1 VKWLEVSVEVQPE
14 EQEILSQI
22 LMDQGIQ
29 GIEIVDPEAFRQ
41 VLEENRYLDYVDE
54 GFLDSYGN
62 KIIVKAYF
70 QAGRDAAMLKAE
82 LKDAFSLSMKNPPD
96 EIRIQLRDDSE
107 WKDNWK
113 KHYKAFFI
121 SSRVIIKPS
130 WENCIADEGKI
141 IIELDPGMAFG
152 TGTHETTRM
161 CAVLLDDLV
170 KGDERVLDLGC
181 GTGIL
186 GIIAAK
192 LGAREVVCVD
202 IDDAACK
209 TALDNIA
216 KNHAEGR
223 VSVVQGELRK
233 LPQKQ
238 YDIIIINII
247 TDIILSL
254 LPGLRHYCGVQT
266 SILLSGIIQ
275 ERKQEV
281 MDEAL
286 RQGYRVTREIDEG
299 EWVAL
304 QLCIG
309 S

>member
-1 VKWLEVSVEVQPE
+1 MKWLEVSVEVQPE

-29 GIEIVDPEAFRQ
+29 GIEIIDPEAFRQ
-41 VLEENRYLDYVDE
+41 VLEDNRYLDYADD
-54 GFLDSYGN
+54 GLLDSYEN
-62 KIIVKAYF
+62 KVIVKAYF
-70 QAGRDAAMLKAE
+70 QADRDAEKLKTE
-82 LKDAFSLSMKNPPD
+82 LKDAFSLFMQNPPD
-96 EIRIQLRDDSE
+96 EIRILLRDDSE

-113 KHYKAFFI
+113 EHYKTFSI
-121 SSRVIIKPS
+121 SNRVIIKPS
-130 WENCIADEGKI
+130 WENYTTGDGKFV
-141 IIELDPGMAFG
+141 IELDPGMAFG

-170 KGDERVLDLGC
+170 KGNERVLDLGC

-209 TALDNIA
+209 TARDNAA
-216 KNHAEGR
+216 KNNTR
-223 VSVVQGELRK
+223 VTVVHGELRN
-233 LPQKQ
+233 LPEKQ

-247 TDIILSL
+247 ADIILSL
-254 LPGLRHYCGVQT
+254 LPGLNRYCGAET
-266 SILLSGIIQ
+266 AILLSGIIR
-275 ERKQEV
+275 ERKQEII
-281 MDEAL
+281 DAAL
-286 RQGYRVTREIDEG
+286 RQGYRVTREINEG

-304 QLCIG
+304 QLCTG
-309 S
+309 F

>member
-1 VKWLEVSVEVQPE
+1 MKWLEVSVEVEPE
-14 EQEILSQI
+14 EQEVLSQI

-29 GIEIVDPEAFRQ
+29 GIEIIDPEAFRQ
-41 VLEENRYLDYVDE
+41 VLEENRYLDYADD

-62 KIIVKAYF
+62 KTIVKAYF
-70 QAGRDAAMLKAE
+70 QAGRDAEKLKAE
-82 LKDAFSLSMKNPPD
+82 LKDAFSLLMENPPA
-96 EIRIQLRDDSE
+96 EISILLRDDSE

-113 KHYKAFFI
+113 KHYKTFFI
-121 SSRVIIKPS
+121 SNRVIIKPS
-130 WENCIADEGKI
+130 WESFIADEGKI

-170 KGDERVLDLGC
+170 RGNERVLDLGC

-192 LGAREVVCVD
+192 LGARDVTCVD

-209 TALDNIA
+209 TAQENIE
-216 KNHAEGR
+216 KNHVT
-223 VSVVQGELRK
+223 VSVMQGELRN
-233 LPQKQ
+233 LPEQQ

-247 TDIILSL
+247 ADIILSL
-254 LPGLRHYCGVQT
+254 LPGLKKYCGGRT
-266 SILLSGIIQ
+266 AILLSGIIR

-281 MDEAL
+281 VDEAL

-304 QLCIG
+304 QLCIDF
-309 S
+309 